1 MDKIKEIMNK
11 IKEIMNKIK
20 EILSKLTLKHA
31 IGIGIG
37 VIVVCFLA
45 VMLFSSSSKGIDLIP
60 KNTVAVGVI
69 SIGDMIDKADI
80 KDLLKLDL
88 DIVEDLKEKYED
100 ASELVEEES
109 DLAATIM
116 ENPYNIGIDVFQ
128 DVFVYGVIEDI
139 KNGEVYV
146 CLSGGV
152 DDEDRLMEILEEIE
166 DMMPK
171 DLPYTGMSE
180 SSSESHFDISEEDGY
195 NMLLV
200 YDEYSYKDYNDNIQ
214 RSYTDISAFAW
225 DDDKFLV
232 ITNPEARGDKK
243 DLGNL
248 EDEVERL
255 FNLKSNEKL
264 TSIDSFDD
272 FYDNKTDLCA
282 WASAEGMEQDLLDG
296 IVDQIDY
303 KTGFDLEVEDLQ
315 ECSASLFYN
324 FGDGNVSLKASLY
337 ASDGVQELIEE
348 KTNIS
353 TSEFSFEST
362 MTFDDS
368 GDNTIHVILKSLLT
382 IIDDVADLD
391 DLDDIQDVER
401 MFYKLRRMF

>member
-31 IGIGIG
+31 IGIGIVG
-37 VIVVCFLA
+37 IVVCFLA

>member
-1 MDKIKEIMNK
+1 MK
-11 IKEIMNKIK
+11 KIK
-20 EILSKLTLKHA
+20 EILSNLTLKHF
-31 IGIGIG
+31 IGIGI
-37 VIVVCFLA
+37 VFIVVCFLT
-45 VMLFSSSSKGIDLIP
+45 VMLFSSSSKGINLIP
-60 KNTVAVGVI
+60 KNTVAVGVV
-69 SIGDMIDKADI
+69 SIGDMINKADV

-88 DIVEDLKEKYED
+88 EIVEDLLEMYDDSKEL
-100 ASELVEEES
+100 AAEES
-109 DLAATIM
+109 ELAATIM
-116 ENPYNIGIDVFQ
+116 EDPFNIGIDVFQ

-139 KNGEVYV
+139 KKGEAYV

-166 DMMPK
+166 KKMP
-171 DLPYTGMSE
+171 DDDPYESYDG

-200 YDEYSYKDYNDNIQ
+200 YDEYSYMDYNDNRQ

-232 ITNPEARGDKK
+232 ITNPEAHGDKK
-243 DLGNL
+243 DIGNL
-248 EDEVERL
+248 EDEVKRL

-264 TSIDSFDD
+264 TSIDSFGD

-282 WASAEGMEQDLLDG
+282 WASAEGMDEDLMKEF
-296 IVDQIDY
+296 VDAIPEI
-303 KTGFDLEVEDLQ
+303 GVDLEVEDLQ
-315 ECSASLFYN
+315 ECSASLYYN
-324 FGDGNVSLKASLY
+324 FGDGNVSVKAALY
-337 ASDGVQELIEE
+337 ASDGVQELMEE

-368 GDNTIHVILKSLLT
+368 GDNTIHVILRSLLT
-382 IIDDVADLD
+382 IIDEVGGLD
-391 DLDDIQDVER
+391 DMEDVMYKLER
-401 MFYKLRRMF
+401 MF

>member
-1 MDKIKEIMNK
+1 MDK

-20 EILSKLTLKHA
+20 EILSKLTLKHF
-31 IGIGIG
+31 IGIGIVG
-37 VIVVCFLA
+37 IVVCFLA

-60 KNTVAVGVI
+60 KNTVAVGVV
-69 SIGDMIDKADI
+69 SIGDMINKADV

-88 DIVEDLKEKYED
+88 KIVEDLLEMYDDSKK
-100 ASELVEEES
+100 LVAEES
-109 DLAATIM
+109 DLASTIM
-116 ENPYNIGIDVFQ
+116 ENPFDIGIDVFQ

-166 DMMPK
+166 DMMPN
-171 DLPYTGMSE
+171 DDPYESYDG

-296 IVDQIDY
+296 IVDEIDDEI
-303 KTGFDLEVEDLQ
+303 GFDLEVEDLQ

-382 IIDDVADLD
+382 IIDEVGGLD
-391 DLDDIQDVER
+391 DMEDVMYKLDR
-401 MFYKLRRMF
+401 MF

>member
-1 MDKIKEIMNK
+1 MDK

-31 IGIGIG
+31 IGIGIVG
-37 VIVVCFLA
+37 IVVCFLA

-166 DMMPK
+166 DMMPNKFEIDEK
-171 DLPYTGMSE
+171 DNYRIALTKGNS
-180 SSSESHFDISEEDGY
+180 
-195 NMLLV
+195 NV
-200 YDEYSYKDYNDNIQ
+200 
-214 RSYTDISAFAW
+214 TAFAW

-296 IVDQIDY
+296 IVDEIDY
-303 KTGFDLEVEDLQ
+303 EIGFDLEVEDLQ
-315 ECSASLFYN
+315 ECSASLYYN
-324 FGDGNVSLKASLY
+324 FGDGNVSLKASLH
-337 ASDGVQELIEE
+337 ASDRVQELIEE
-348 KTNIS
+348 ETNIS

-382 IIDDVADLD
+382 IIDEVGGLD
-391 DLDDIQDVER
+391 DMEDVMYKLDR
-401 MFYKLRRMF
+401 MF

>member
-1 MDKIKEIMNK
+1 MDK

-31 IGIGIG
+31 IGIGIVG
-37 VIVVCFLA
+37 IVVCFLA

-88 DIVEDLKEKYED
+88 DIVEDFFEKYEE
-100 ASELVEEES
+100 ANELVEEES
-109 DLAATIM
+109 EFAATIM
-116 ENPYNIGIDVFQ
+116 EDPFDIGIDVFQ

-139 KNGEVYV
+139 YKGEAYV

-296 IVDQIDY
+296 IVDVIDY